1 MRAKKWL
8 IHAFVLFHLA
18 AAVVWAFTDSPPRT
32 KLERAAR
39 GRFAFYMFPTGLWQ
53 AWDMFAP
60 NPALANVYLE
70 AEVTFRDGSR
80 TMWKFPRMEQLG
92 YWERY
97 RKERYRKWANE
108 RVASAGEGPG
118 GALLCNAAARFA
130 ARQVERP
137 DNPAVSVNLVR
148 YRAEIPPP
156 SRQQLA
162 RPSAREWE
170 RETIYTCRLDRPA
183 AMSAATVPATTA
195 TAPATATSA
204 DDFAVPPAAGGS
216 PEGPVP

>member
-1 MRAKKWL
+1 MRAKKRL
-8 IHAFVLFHLA
+8 IHAYVLFHLA
-18 AAVVWAFTDSPPRT
+18 AVGVWACTDSPPRT

-39 GRFAFYMFPTGLWQ
+39 GRCAFYMYPTVLWQ
-53 AWDMFAP
+53 AWNMFAP
-60 NPALANVYLE
+60 NPAMANVYLE

-80 TMWKFPRMEQLG
+80 TTWKFPRMEQLG

-108 RVASAGEGPG
+108 RVASGGEGP
-118 GALLCNAAARFA
+118 ADPTLCDAAARFA

-137 DNPAVSVNLVR
+137 DNPAVSVDLVR

-162 RPSAREWE
+162 HPSAPEWE
-170 RETIYTCRLDRPA
+170 RETIYTCRLDRQATTPA
-183 AMSAATVPATTA
+183 APATTA
-195 TAPATATSA
+195 PAITPSA
-204 DDFAVPPAAGGS
+204 NAIAVPSAAGGS
-216 PEGPVP
+216 PEGPVL

>member
-70 AEVTFRDGSR
+70 TEVTFRDGSR
-80 TMWKFPRMEQLG
+80 TMWKVPRMEQLG

-137 DNPAVSVNLVR
+137 DNPAVSPAMTRPAIFLP
-148 YRAEIPPP
+148 AA
-156 SRQQLA
+156 SRHTVA
-162 RPSAREWE
+162 SSESGTASASARVVNRTS
-170 RETIYTCRLDRPA
+170 REKSPSQVRPVA
-183 AMSAATVPATTA
+183 SVTRGGTGPAPTR
-195 TAPATATSA
+195 
-204 DDFAVPPAAGGS
+204 
-216 PEGPVP
+216 